1 MIICNLHNFQL
12 SIAHFLTDFLVLFLS
27 DRSKIF
33 RGKNLCSHHQ
43 TDSNETENPSKDA
56 LDKTKYYS
64 KVRIM
69 EIVTRL

>member
-56 LDKTKYYS
+56 LKIKLNIIA
-64 KVRIM
+64 KC
-69 EIVTRL
+69 ELCKL